1 MLKLLIFLLVMATVI
16 ISEVV
21 TNSNGPTTDEVK
33 VSPSRTTPQVTK
45 TSKVTASAFS
55 SGLKDAENVNKTM
68 KVTNVIF
75 DGNLTSHGLNWT
87 HIFQRLS
94 AATIMEMWLAAGITQ
109 NMTNTYSKFKDIY
122 KFKPLIN
129 STVSRRKYTCVSDNV
144 LSTMAPEQ
152 VVSGYRGDFG
162 IDSRTLLNEILVKKI
177 VRKRGMYDMFFDF
190 EISGVEW
197 NFNLGVND
205 IRSNAYFTR
214 DYAALALNSTANDQ
228 IYFNVLIGKPE
239 KFPNVKGYVS
249 YPLVEVV
256 KNDEFALAVIST
268 WEAFGNWTGLFT
280 IDFNNIFET
289 LIGNDLDDTIEHLQG
304 SVLGLEIS
312 GACRGPRL
320 DPHMA
325 STLIKILGV
334 HFLLTHELS
343 QSTVVHMGCLTKHL
357 VGLDLLNKL
366 LQKCLQVNETLT
378 LHHESVNQIASRLA
392 KNIPFES
399 LDSLSTEDQ
408 SIAFDMMRLGKDNFT
423 ITNETTSS
431 IEKIIDKMYTRY
443 SYSYDLPTN
452 DRRQLMNMYLAFN
465 TIDHEARLES
475 DANLLKTY
483 VLASSMCTSL
493 ELGNLI
499 EKFSNHDISIV
510 DTFSPCYLSLRY
522 DFDRKKLVQEAP
534 QSSKLKTYDVDA
546 VVGGFLHVLHDN
558 HKTNVNQLPSINCT
572 SNTRNI
578 LLVIPLKS
586 ITYIISP
593 NQIEGAQAYDV
604 TEIFLKNSMVISA
617 VHKDCSP
624 FKSSG
629 ELHKIPIVY
638 NISQPRFG
646 CPFCDSVILSYDE
659 TQGFQSMM
667 YVTNKKV
674 QSNLFLDTS
683 PFFDYHNLHIHY
695 LWLQNNGS
703 VIEIRGTYRR
713 QISGMIGLFL
723 IFLSF
728 SISIYL
734 GYKIITLMF

>member
-1 MLKLLIFLLVMATVI
+1 MRPLSQTAMFKLVLVLLVTLPVI
-16 ISEVV
+16 ISETV
-21 TNSNGPTTDEVK
+21 TSPMGSTTIGIPIK
-33 VSPSRTTPQVTK
+33 TKVTK
-45 TSKVTASAFS
+45 SIYSA
-55 SGLKDAENVNKTM
+55 GLKDAEKANTTM

-87 HIFQRLS
+87 HIFQRLPVS
-94 AATIMEMWLAAGITQ
+94 TIMDMWMSAGVTQ
-109 NMTNTYSKFKDIY
+109 NMTTTYAKFKNIY
-122 KFKPLIN
+122 RFNPLIN
-129 STVSRRKYTCVSDNV
+129 STVTRRKYTCVLDNGT
-144 LSTMAPEQ
+144 STMHPDQ
-152 VVSGYRGDFG
+152 IISGYRGDFG
-162 IDSRTLLNEILVKKI
+162 IDSISLLKEILTTKVI
-177 VRKRGMYDMFFDF
+177 RRHGLHDMFFDF

-214 DYAALALNSTANDQ
+214 DYAALALNSTADNQ
-228 IYFNVLIGKPE
+228 VYFNVLIGKPE

-280 IDFNNIFET
+280 IDFHRIFDT
-289 LIGNDLDDTIEHLQG
+289 VFGDDLDATIEQLQG
-304 SVLGLEIS
+304 TVLGLEIN
-312 GACRGPRL
+312 GACKDSRL
-320 DPHMA
+320 NPHMA

-334 HFLLTHELS
+334 HFLFTYELS
-343 QSTVVHMGCLTKHL
+343 KSSVVHMGCLSKHL

-366 LQKCLQVNETLT
+366 LQKCLQVNETLA
-378 LHHESVNQIASRLA
+378 LHHDSVNQIASKLA
-392 KNIPFES
+392 KNIPFDS
-399 LDSLSTEDQ
+399 LDNLSTEDQ
-408 SIAFDMMRLGKDNFT
+408 GIAFDMMRLGKDNFT

-452 DRRQLMNMYLAFN
+452 DRRQLMSMYLAFN
-465 TIDHEARLES
+465 TIDHQARLDS

-499 EKFSNHDISIV
+499 ERFSTQNISIV

-572 SNTRNI
+572 GNTGNI

-593 NQIEGAQAYDV
+593 SQIEGAQAYDV